1 MSTSSALRLT
11 LSDYNR
17 MIAED
22 AFRPLGKR
30 RIELIYG
37 ELREVTPPGPTHAE
51 AVDRLIR
58 WTTNNTTDREVR
70 LRVQNPIEI
79 SQFDSAPEPDIVWAK
94 PKNYSNRHPQPR
106 DILLLV
112 EVADS
117 SLNEDLGEMMELY
130 AKAGIKDYWV
140 INIPDFAIEVFRRPK
155 RDRYLEHQT
164 YLAGQEVSPLAFP
177 RILLSNGG
185 LFSGT
190 L

>member
-1 MSTSSALRLT
+1 MSTSTALKLT
-11 LSDYNR
+11 LADYNR

-51 AVDRLIR
+51 AVARLIR
-58 WTTNNTTDREVR
+58 WTTNNTTEQQVM
-70 LRVQNPIEI
+70 LRVQDPIEI
-79 SQFDSAPEPDIVWAK
+79 PEYESAPQPDIVWAK
-94 PKNYSNRHPQPR
+94 PKNYSKRHPQAR
-106 DILLLV
+106 DVFLLI

-117 SLNEDLGEMMELY
+117 SLSDDVGEMATLY
-130 AKAGIKDYWV
+130 AQAGIKDYWV
-140 INIPDFAIEVFRRPK
+140 ISISDFCVEAFRQPK
-155 RDRYLEHQT
+155 RGRYTDHRAYQPSDE
-164 YLAGQEVSPLAFP
+164 LARLAFP
-177 RILLSNGG
+177 KIYLPISG